1 MNAISAGKPIDK
13 YIPWMV
19 VVFFL
24 IFIAVDA
31 VMVTLAVRTQTGVVT
46 EQAYEKGLA
55 YNQAL
60 DAAEVQKSWG
70 WMSVISLHEDILS
83 FSLQDKNSQIIKG
96 AKVTAIIR
104 RPVQDGYDV
113 SYSLTQTINGDYQTQ
128 VSFPMP
134 GEWDVKVSAKWQNKH
149 YQAHQTFIVH

>member
-1 MNAISAGKPIDK
+1 MNAISARKPIDK

-31 VMVTLAVRTQTGVVT
+31 VMVTLAVRTQTGIVT

-60 DAAEVQKSWG
+60 DAAEAQKSWG
-70 WMSVISLHEDILS
+70 WMSVISLQADTLS
-83 FSLQDKNSQIIKG
+83 FSLKDKNFQIIQG
-96 AKVTAIIR
+96 AEVTAIIR

-113 SYSLTQTINGDYQTQ
+113 SYSLTETINGDYQTQ
-128 VSFPMP
+128 VNFPMP